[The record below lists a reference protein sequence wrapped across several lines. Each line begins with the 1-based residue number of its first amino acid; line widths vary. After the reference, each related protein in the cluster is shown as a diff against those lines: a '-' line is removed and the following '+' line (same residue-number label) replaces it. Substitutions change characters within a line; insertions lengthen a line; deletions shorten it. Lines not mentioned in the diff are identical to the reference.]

1 MSFGKMTEQTYDILE
16 LIPQRPPMV
25 MVDRL
30 LHCDTVVTETEFTVR
45 ENCIIVEDGRLAAT
59 GLIENIAQTCAAR
72 MGYINLS
79 SGKEVRM
86 GVIGALREM
95 EIHRLP
101 EIGSTIK
108 TRIEVSDEVF
118 GMTLAQAQSYCDN
131 TLLCSGTIKIALL

>member
-1 MSFGKMTEQTYDILE
+1 MNFGMEQKYDILT
-16 LIPQRPPMV
+16 LLPQRPPMV

-30 LHCDTVVTETEFTVR
+30 LHCDPVVTETELTVR
-45 ENCIIVEDGRLAAT
+45 EDNIMVDEGRLSAC

-79 SGKEVRM
+79 NGKEVRV

-95 EIHRLP
+95 EVHVLP
-101 EIGSTIK
+101 AIGSTVK

-118 GMTLAQAQSYCDN
+118 GMTLATAESRCGD
-131 TLLCSGTIKIALL
+131 TLLVSGTIKIALL

>member
-1 MSFGKMTEQTYDILE
+1 
-16 LIPQRPPMV
+16 MV

-30 LHCDTVVTETEFTVR
+30 LHCDTVVTVTELTVR
-45 ENCIIVEDGRLAAT
+45 KDNIMVDDGRISAC

-79 SGKEVRM
+79 KGEEVRV
-86 GVIGALREM
+86 GVIGALRDM
-95 EIHRLP
+95 EIHSLP
-101 EIGSTIK
+101 PVGSRIE

-118 GMTLAQAQSYCDN
+118 GMTLAHAESRSGD